1 MIKLEKSSETRKIDL
16 KEIFINTEL
25 SISERE
31 NLVYYLINGSTEFE
45 KHVSM
50 SEIMSETRLK
60 PEPPKNPNPKPK
72 SKPFHKID
80 KESDRRASPV
90 NSPDLEVARISQGS
104 IHPQGR
110 VINSIRLVSKSP
122 KIERLFKNR
131 KSVRVRS
138 ITPVGKEKITSSKA
152 RTPSVHNN
160 KVSLSAFYAKHRLRK
175 NL

>member
-72 SKPFHKID
+72 S
-80 KESDRRASPV
+80 
-90 NSPDLEVARISQGS
+90 
-104 IHPQGR
+104 
-110 VINSIRLVSKSP
+110 
-122 KIERLFKNR
+122 
-131 KSVRVRS
+131 
-138 ITPVGKEKITSSKA
+138 
-152 RTPSVHNN
+152 
-160 KVSLSAFYAKHRLRK
+160 
-175 NL
+175 